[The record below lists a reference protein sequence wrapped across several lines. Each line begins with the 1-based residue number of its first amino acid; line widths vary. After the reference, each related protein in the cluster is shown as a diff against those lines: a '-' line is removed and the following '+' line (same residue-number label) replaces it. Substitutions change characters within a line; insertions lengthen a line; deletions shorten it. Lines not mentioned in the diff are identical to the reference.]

1 MDRLRLILDYS
12 LDKIQISKSKQLFHS
27 GPLIERS
34 LILLIPKLILKKPSD
49 EVISNFLR
57 YLRSIDGELKSL
69 SQTAINE
76 IIENISEKKEIF
88 LPIFKDILA
97 EIVGKFKA
105 IVKRDQSY
113 EQIISLALVQIKT
126 IDILIKKFQNRC

>member
-1 MDRLRLILDYS
+1 M
-12 LDKIQISKSKQLFHS
+12 
-27 GPLIERS
+27 LIERS

-105 IVKRDQSY
+105 IVKREHSY

>member
-12 LDKIQISKSKQLFHS
+12 LDKIQISKSNMFSYS
-27 GPLIERS
+27 GPLIEKS

-57 YLRSIDGELKSL
+57 YLRSIDGDLKSL

-105 IVKRDQSY
+105 ITKRDQTY

-126 IDILIKKFQNRC
+126 IDILIKKF